1 MIDLDSTFF
10 VQLVNFLIILT
21 VLNLLLFRPI
31 RGILKKRAEVMAERL
46 RAVEDFTAQAEA
58 KMAGYRQ
65 ALADARS
72 EAQAVRAALKEEGIA
87 VEANTLA
94 AASEKAAAKLAA
106 ARQEIEAQKNAA
118 LAALQ
123 GQVAAFAKQVAAK
136 VLARG

>member
-31 RGILKKRAEVMAERL
+31 RGIIRKRAEIMAERL
-46 RAVEDFTAQAEA
+46 RSVEDFTAQAEA

-65 ALADARS
+65 ALDVARS
-72 EAQAVRAALKEEGIA
+72 EAQQVRVKLKEEGLS
-87 VEANTLA
+87 VEAAKLA
-94 AASEKAAAKLAA
+94 AASQEAAAKLSA

-118 LAALQ
+118 LASLQ
-123 GQVAAFAKQVAAK
+123 GQVAAFARQVAGK

>member
-21 VLNLLLFRPI
+21 VLNLLLFRPN
-31 RGILKKRAEVMAERL
+31 RGILKKREEVMAERL
-46 RAVEDFTAQAEA
+46 KAVEDFTSQAEA
-58 KMAGYRQ
+58 KLAGYRQ
-65 ALADARS
+65 ALAEARS
-72 EAQAVRAALKEEGIA
+72 EAQVVRSTLKEEGLA
-87 VEANTLA
+87 LEASKLA
-94 AASEKAAAKLAA
+94 AASEAAASKLSA

-118 LAALQ
+118 LATLQ